1 MRLERYTCS
10 KLGPANERKSCIPME
25 ILYENAQV
33 KSQTFEV

>member
-10 KLGPANERKSCIPME
+10 KLGLDNERKSCIPME
-25 ILYENAQV
+25 ILDENAQI